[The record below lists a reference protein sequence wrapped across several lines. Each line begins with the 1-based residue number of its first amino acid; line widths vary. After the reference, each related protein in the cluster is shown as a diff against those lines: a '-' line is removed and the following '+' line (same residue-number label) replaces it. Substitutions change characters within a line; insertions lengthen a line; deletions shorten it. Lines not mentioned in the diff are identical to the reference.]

1 MIDGTRSSFSSMRN
15 LEVAD
20 SMNDSSSSILSY
32 LNEEFDLN
40 EDSAAMTPAQ
50 AHQRYHYYSQERH
63 DYLSSNS
70 STSIHTS
77 GSTTRRKQQG
87 REVRRNS
94 HLSAIEPVF
103 DEKKI
108 QELLDL
114 VGSINTDSEL

>member
-40 EDSAAMTPAQ
+40 EDESVVTTDLVQMN
-50 AHQRYHYYSQERH
+50 QR
-63 DYLSSNS
+63 
-70 STSIHTS
+70 IHTVAAG
-77 GSTTRRKQQG
+77 GSTRRKQQG
-87 REVRRNS
+87 GTSSSRYLRRNS
-94 HLSAIEPVF
+94 HLSATEPVF

-114 VGSINTDSEL
+114 VGSINTDSEKI